1 MKKKIIVAVLLCL
14 TVLGSV
20 FAFAGC
26 ATKELV
32 GFDIE
37 LAKLVAEEL
46 NITVRFQEIEWTNK
60 EMELQSKNID
70 LVWNGL
76 TIDEERLQ
84 KMQISIPYMNNNQVA
99 VIRKTDK
106 DKYTNSIDSI
116 KDANFAFEGGS
127 AGESVAKKYAFAK
140 TNDLLK
146 QIDAVTEVK
155 MGTSDIALVDSV
167 LANYYC
173 NSDTAFKNL
182 MVIPDFILNEEQ
194 YGIAARK
201 GDVGTIDK
209 INTVLSQLQAN
220 GKFKQLAEKYG
231 LASEICDVT
240 YESKWD
246 SFTDDEKAG
255 WKYIQDKGEI
265 VIGYTIYAPIAFKG

>member
-167 LANYYC
+167 LAN
-173 NSDTAFKNL
+173 S
-182 MVIPDFILNEEQ
+182 
-194 YGIAARK
+194 
-201 GDVGTIDK
+201 
-209 INTVLSQLQAN
+209 
-220 GKFKQLAEKYG
+220 
-231 LASEICDVT
+231 
-240 YESKWD
+240 
-246 SFTDDEKAG
+246 
-255 WKYIQDKGEI
+255 
-265 VIGYTIYAPIAFKG
+265 